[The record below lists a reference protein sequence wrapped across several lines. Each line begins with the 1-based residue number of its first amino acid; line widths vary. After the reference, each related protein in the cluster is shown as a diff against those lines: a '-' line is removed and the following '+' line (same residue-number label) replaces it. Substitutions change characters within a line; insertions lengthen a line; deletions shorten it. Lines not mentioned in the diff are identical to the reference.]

1 MSVTLVLDSSV
12 SRQLIRDRKARGIDG
27 LDEVWDGVYVMSPE
41 ANLDHQ
47 DLAGQFISIL
57 SEVVKKPG
65 LGRVQPGANLSD
77 RRTNW
82 KRNYR
87 VPDVVVVLK
96 GGRAVDCD
104 THWFGGPDFLIE
116 IESPDD
122 DIDSKLP
129 FYAKIGVRELL
140 IVDRDTRALRL
151 FQHSNGA
158 MSLVAQ
164 SGPRKAGWISSTV
177 LALAFRW
184 RANRSKPHID
194 VKRTDGKTGNWVA

>member
-1 MSVTLVLDSSV
+1 MSATLVLDSSV
-12 SRQLIRDRKARGIDG
+12 SRQLIRDRKQKGNDR

-47 DLAGQFISIL
+47 DLAGEFIAIL

-65 LGRVQPGANLSD
+65 LGRVQPGANVSD

-87 VPDVVVVLK
+87 VPDVVVVLNA
-96 GGRAVDCD
+96 GRAVDCN
-104 THWFGGPDFLIE
+104 THWFGGPDFLVE

-122 DIDSKLP
+122 DIEKKLP
-129 FYAKIGVRELL
+129 FYSKVRVRELL
-140 IVDRDTRALRL
+140 VVDRDTRALRL
-151 FQHSNGA
+151 FRYSDGA
-158 MSLVAQ
+158 MILAGQ
-164 SGPRKAGWISSTV
+164 SGPGKSGWLTSSIRPLTV
-177 LALAFRW
+177 RW

-194 VKRTDGKTGNWVA
+194 VKRTDGKAGHWLA